1 MEGNNVKIGAEIN
14 EIETRK
20 TIEMINET
28 ELAAGEYLD
37 CAPHGFQQCS
47 RRVPCLCAHTS
58 YRLGVGELGQPLTL
72 ACPSQGVG

>member
-47 RRVPCLCAHTS
+47 RRVPCLCAYTS
-58 YRLGVGELGQPLTL
+58 YRLGVGGLGNHSHLP
-72 ACPSQGVG
+72 APARE